1 MSAQPEKALPSAT
14 EATSTTRPDNFTFD
28 KYSGRSKA
36 VSEVSIRGYTSD
48 DLNWR
53 AEGNKRL
60 NCGSAANV
68 TNFCNP
74 WMGDKSYH
82 RTKLRNMI
90 TRDPQRISLFVRI
103 V

>member
-48 DLNWR
+48 DLNR
-53 AEGNKRL
+53 RSVGNKRL
-60 NCGSAANV
+60 NCGSAATRKAQTFATHGWV
-68 TNFCNP
+68 TKVIIGQN
-74 WMGDKSYH
+74 
-82 RTKLRNMI
+82 
-90 TRDPQRISLFVRI
+90 
-103 V
+103 